1 MKLQQCLFESVAV
14 AKETQKNVFGPSN
27 FYHIHAKSY
36 TMQHIHYVLQKW
48 MEIIW
53 HLIRILPKR
62 NIQKVA
68 GTLPLDPSPGLT
80 SADFLCPSLRT
91 SRDQ

>member
-1 MKLQQCLFESVAV
+1 
-14 AKETQKNVFGPSN
+14 
-27 FYHIHAKSY
+27 
-36 TMQHIHYVLQKW
+36 MQHIHYVLQKW

-62 NIQKVA
+62 NIQKVG